1 MNVKQ
6 LSEPSFIASALSC
19 ILLIVILATRHD
31 SRYPS
36 SSSAMTNQVA
46 DTALRS
52 KEFDDAV
59 SLAHK
64 QLGKGDFSSA
74 FDMILVASR
83 LDPSDPRLFDLVIE
97 FIEKAKTNANDEVI
111 GLAEDLLDRG
121 DSLVHYQSPHAVIS
135 ARQRLSKLR
144 QSFNPPKSPTI
155 PDSPLEPVS
164 KLLTAAE
171 NPKVALN
178 VRSRAAEQART
189 AIDNAQLDQALALD
203 QEASQIHAEELQKL
217 IARTDNAEKTCITE
231 LFRQSQSKVAEWQTA
246 TSVLTKE
253 IESAP
258 SNKVPDV
265 SKQIT
270 LSLAHGFEL
279 LQELMPYSKSGVEG
293 ASDLSA
299 AVEKKVKLLQRQKNW
314 LYNQQTLRLIREIES
329 KKDWSAENK
338 IRHLAAVSEEL
349 LSPYVLR
356 RHNELWDKVFESLPD
371 EDKKVWA
378 VRLRILRINE

>member
-1 MNVKQ
+1 M
-6 LSEPSFIASALSC
+6 
-19 ILLIVILATRHD
+19 
-31 SRYPS
+31 
-36 SSSAMTNQVA
+36 
-46 DTALRS
+46 
-52 KEFDDAV
+52 
-59 SLAHK
+59 
-64 QLGKGDFSSA
+64 
-74 FDMILVASR
+74 
-83 LDPSDPRLFDLVIE
+83 
-97 FIEKAKTNANDEVI
+97 
-111 GLAEDLLDRG
+111 
-121 DSLVHYQSPHAVIS
+121 
-135 ARQRLSKLR
+135 LR

-203 QEASQIHAEELQKL
+203 QEASQIHAEELQKH

-265 SKQIT
+265 SKKIT
-270 LSLAHGFEL
+270 ASLAHGFEL

-314 LYNQQTLRLIREIES
+314 LYNQQTLRLIREIEL

-338 IRHLAAVSEEL
+338 IRHLAEVSEEL